1 MMTAR
6 EMAHH
11 VAGGLFARVSD
22 PRDRDVDHILD
33 GEGCIACEAMEKAET
48 RYFFWLLAENQSD
61 LEVMRDFAER
71 WGFCRRHARY
81 LAERAEGPGL
91 AHLYQFTCA
100 HALSGL
106 EAAPKHGHRL
116 GRVPGNTCPACLV
129 LREVEQG
136 VFGVL
141 RRALGRADLR
151 ARYPIRAPLCFLHAQ
166 HFLACAPRETVR
178 TVIEVADRW
187 LANCSRTQGAPTSA
201 LDMERAATALAG
213 RMALT
218 AGTAPPRRLPI
229 GGDADP
235 ARCLSDVV
243 TARRGC
249 PVCYE
254 MLRVEAERLAWLAQ
268 SRPDVAVRE
277 IEDLL
282 PLCNTHLW
290 AAMGVL
296 PARLRAVTL
305 AHAMGAA
312 RAQLA
317 LALRPEAA
325 QVRRGPL
332 RWLRA
337 VRPAARLEALAIA
350 REIAAGPLYC
360 PMCVR
365 AEVAE
370 RRSLG
375 LVLTLAETTAFRRQY
390 EAGTGLCMRHLA
402 AAQRQTGAA
411 EAVQFLLSTQH
422 AKLRLLDWELQEAL
436 RKQIW
441 TSRCEHRGSEGE
453 AWMRA
458 LMVFAG
464 VVSLDLSASAER
476 LAPNTIDLEGT
487 AT

>member
-1 MMTAR
+1 MLSRSMLTAR
-6 EMAHH
+6 EVAHH
-11 VAGGLFARVSD
+11 VAGGFFARVSES
-22 PRDRDVDHILD
+22 RDRDVEHILD

-100 HALSGL
+100 HALSRL

-116 GRVPGNTCPACLV
+116 GFVPGKACPACLV

-151 ARYPIRAPLCFLHAQ
+151 ARYPVRQPLCFRHAQ
-166 HFLACAPRETVR
+166 RFLACAPRETVR
-178 TVIEVADRW
+178 TVIEVADQW
-187 LANCSRTQGAPTSA
+187 LASRSPSQRVPASE

-213 RMALT
+213 RMVLT
-218 AGTAPPRRLPI
+218 AGTAPPRGLPI

-268 SRPDVAVRE
+268 LRPDVAVRD
-277 IEDLL
+277 IADLL
-282 PLCNTHLW
+282 PLCDTHLW
-290 AAMGVL
+290 AAMGAL

-305 AHAMGAA
+305 AHAVGAA

-325 QVRRGPL
+325 QARRRPL

-337 VRPAARLEALAIA
+337 VRPAARLEAL
-350 REIAAGPLYC
+350 
-360 PMCVR
+360 
-365 AEVAE
+365 
-370 RRSLG
+370 
-375 LVLTLAETTAFRRQY
+375 T
-390 EAGTGLCMRHLA
+390 
-402 AAQRQTGAA
+402 
-411 EAVQFLLSTQH
+411 
-422 AKLRLLDWELQEAL
+422 
-436 RKQIW
+436 
-441 TSRCEHRGSEGE
+441 
-453 AWMRA
+453 
-458 LMVFAG
+458 G
-464 VVSLDLSASAER
+464 VVSEF
-476 LAPNTIDLEGT
+476 GK
-487 AT
+487 